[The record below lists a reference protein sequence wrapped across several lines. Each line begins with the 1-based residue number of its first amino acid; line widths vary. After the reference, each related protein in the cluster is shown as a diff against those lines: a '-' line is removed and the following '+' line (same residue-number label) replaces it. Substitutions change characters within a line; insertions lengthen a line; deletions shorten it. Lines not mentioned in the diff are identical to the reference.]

1 MTHITKEQI
10 EQGARAEVGDT
21 FSHGDTQYIAVQM
34 VYAGRR
40 IVHVCR
46 GCAFYRNGKDTCLPD
61 MVPDCVSEDVIF
73 AEDHSPKG

>member
-1 MTHITKEQI
+1 MAHLIPGQI
-10 EQGARAEVGDT
+10 ANVGDT